1 MRLSPY
7 RSLLP
12 NLMRPYA
19 LTIAGFDPSAGAGVL
34 ADVKTLEASGVY
46 GLAACTAVTMQNDV
60 SFERVSWVPLP
71 DIQDQVL
78 LLLVR
83 FPIRVVKISLIEN
96 LPTLLELIRWLKAY
110 SPALHIVW
118 DPVLRAT
125 AGYEFHTRPDA
136 GLLQA
141 ICRELA
147 LLTPN
152 RPEALGLLPAATSAD
167 EAAAALAAWCPVL
180 LKGGHAEG
188 LRATDA
194 LLVGSQRHEFS
205 GPRLPHGAKHGSGCV
220 LSAAVLARLAL
231 GDDLPAA
238 CQAGKAYTTTF
249 LGSND
254 SLLGYHSRHLEVHAN

>member
-1 MRLSPY
+1 MLSSPY

-46 GLAACTAVTMQNDV
+46 GLAACTALTVQNDV
-60 SFERVSWVPLP
+60 SFERVSWVPLAS
-71 DIQDQVL
+71 IQDQVL

-110 SPALHIVW
+110 NPTLQIVW

-152 RPEALGLLPAATSAD
+152 QPEALGLLPGAATAA
-167 EAAAALAAWCPVL
+167 EAAATLAAWCPVL

-188 LRATDA
+188 RQATDV
-194 LLVGSQRHEFS
+194 LLAEGGRHEFS
-205 GPRLPHGAKHGSGCV
+205 GPRLRHGAKHGSGCV

-238 CQAGKAYTTTF
+238 CQAGKAYTAAF

-254 SLLGYHSRHLEVHAN
+254 SLLGYHSNSLVHAN

>member
-1 MRLSPY
+1 MQHADSQSPRY
-7 RSLLP
+7 SFS
-12 NLMRPYA
+12 MRPYA

-46 GLAACTAVTMQNDV
+46 GLAACTALTVQNDV
-60 SFERVSWVPLP
+60 RFERVSWVPLP

-83 FPIRVVKISLIEN
+83 FPIRAVKISLIEN

-110 SPALHIVW
+110 NPALRIVW

-125 AGYEFHTRPDA
+125 AGYEFHARPAAD
-136 GLLQA
+136 LLQA

-152 RPEALGLLPAATSAD
+152 RPEALGLLPAATAE

-180 LKGGHAEG
+180 LKGGHAQSA
-188 LRATDA
+188 RATDV
-194 LLVGSQRHEFS
+194 LLAGSSRHEFS
-205 GPRLPHGAKHGSGCV
+205 APRLPHGEKHGSGCV
-220 LSAAVLARLAL
+220 LSAGIVAQLAL
-231 GDDLPAA
+231 GQPLPQA
-238 CQAGKAYTTTF
+238 CQRAKAYVAEF
-249 LGSND
+249 LGSTET
-254 SLLGYHSRHLEVHAN
+254 LLGYHF